1 MMEQYTYK
9 RFSASI
15 FILTLKNWF
24 LVIEKHPKIKGI
36 EISEHCFLYTAYA
49 DDATFIPKDLQSI
62 ARVVEIFYTFSLF
75 SGLKPNL
82 KKCEIAGL
90 GALKEA
96 HLAVCCMKCT
106 DLRNESIQI
115 LGTYFSYNN
124 TTKEKSNFLKI
135 VSNLQNV
142 FNFLRFRNF
151 NLEGR
156 IVVFKNQ
163 AISKIVFQ
171 GQTAPVLSH
180 IILKL

>member
-1 MMEQYTYK
+1 MRNSWIRSTE
-9 RFSASI
+9 RNSFGS
-15 FILTLKNWF
+15 L
-24 LVIEKHPKIKGI
+24 
-36 EISEHCFLYTAYA
+36 LY
-49 DDATFIPKDLQSI
+49 
-62 ARVVEIFYTFSLF
+62 EM
-75 SGLKPNL
+75 
-82 KKCEIAGL
+82 
-90 GALKEA
+90 
-96 HLAVCCMKCT
+96 H
-106 DLRNESIQI
+106 

-163 AISKIVFQ
+163 AISRIVFQ